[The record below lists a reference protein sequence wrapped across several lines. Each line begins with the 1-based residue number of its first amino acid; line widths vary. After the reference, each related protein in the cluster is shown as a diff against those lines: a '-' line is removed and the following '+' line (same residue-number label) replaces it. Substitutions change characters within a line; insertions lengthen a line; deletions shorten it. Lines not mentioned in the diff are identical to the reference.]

1 MQGQIVRTFM
11 EVAWWL
17 PSKYQICLKN
27 EKDKY

>member
-17 PSKYQICLKN
+17 SSKYQCLKN

>member
-11 EVAWWL
+11 EVAWLL
-17 PSKYQICLKN
+17 PSKYQCLKN

>member
-1 MQGQIVRTFM
+1 MQGQFVRTFM

-17 PSKYQICLKN
+17 PSKDQCLNN